1 MSALSSASHPR
12 LICVCSTGAV
22 ATYERPIEA
31 RAERRVAATGGAAGN
46 ERLTGLVAA
55 ILLVLL
61 AAEGA
66 TILRIHNLVT
76 PHVFIG
82 MLLVPPV
89 ALKVGSTGY
98 RFLRYYA
105 GSLEY
110 RLKGP
115 PALVLRV
122 LVAPAVLLSTAALF
136 ATGIAL
142 VVVGPGGGIV
152 VGLHKASFIVW
163 FFAMAAHVLWHVR
176 GLPPLLGSE
185 VSGRARVSGRSL
197 RLVLVLAALV
207 AGVGLAAATL
217 PEAHAWA
224 HWAASF
230 RGDG

>member
-1 MSALSSASHPR
+1 
-12 LICVCSTGAV
+12 V
-22 ATYERPIEA
+22 ATYERSIEVRA
-31 RAERRVAATGGAAGN
+31 VRRAEGSGGAAGN

-66 TILRIHNLVT
+66 TILRIHGLIT
-76 PHVFIG
+76 AHVFIG

-89 ALKVGSTGY
+89 ALKVGSVGY
-98 RFLRYYA
+98 RVVRYYT
-105 GSLEY
+105 GGLEY

-115 PALVLRV
+115 PARALRI

-152 VGLHKASFIVW
+152 VGLHKASFVAW
-163 FFAMAAHVLWHVR
+163 FFAMAVHVLWHLRV
-176 GLPPLLGSE
+176 LPPALGSE
-185 VSGRARVSGRSL
+185 MSRRPHVSGRSL
-197 RLVLVLAALV
+197 RLALVVAALV
-207 AGVGLAAATL
+207 VGVGLAAATL
-217 PEAHAWA
+217 PAAHSWA

-230 RGDG
+230 RADG